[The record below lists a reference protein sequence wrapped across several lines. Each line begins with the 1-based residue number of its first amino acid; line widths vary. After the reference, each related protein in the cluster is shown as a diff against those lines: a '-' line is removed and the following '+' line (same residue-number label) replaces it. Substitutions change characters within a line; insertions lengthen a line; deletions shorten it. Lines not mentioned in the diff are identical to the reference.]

1 LELRVA
7 LAVVLVVMT
16 PQDKLALVALEQLIK
31 VMQVV
36 METPHYLTTE
46 VVVVVGLVL
55 SVKLAHQ
62 QFQEMVEAESV
73 LP

>member
-36 METPHYLTTE
+36 METPHPLTTE